1 VKLFL
6 LPFFPLF
13 DRVRVVDHEKQLFT
27 LRKYL
32 FHVENDEKVE
42 GCRIF
47 QNTSYISVGAF
58 SEFLKILFSDSA
70 SKTDR
75 ESRQVVRSA

>member
-42 GCRIF
+42 GRRIF
-47 QNTSYISVGAF
+47 QNTSYVSVRAF
-58 SEFLKILFSDSA
+58 SEFVKILFSDSV
-70 SKTDR
+70 SKS
-75 ESRQVVRSA
+75 ESRKVVKSV